1 MPDLRRAATATAL
14 LMMAACATLSPAG
27 AQTPAPAGAAQPDP
41 VFAAAQKAF
50 EALSDAERKAIQDD
64 LVWATDF
71 RGGTSGSFGPLTFR
85 AVSAFQ
91 KQTGATVD
99 GNLKPEQRATIAA
112 AAGKAR
118 ASAKF
123 SVVVDGKTGVRIGVP
138 QRPLA
143 RTMAGAT
150 GTRWASA
157 DNAISL
163 ETGVENGTPLAAL
176 FDRFNAPAPN
186 RKVTYKL
193 LRPDWFV
200 VTADTAGQ
208 RTYVRYAAVG
218 QALKGFVFSYPIS
231 GGPEFDRLA
240 VAIANSFDPDPAQG
254 GAVAA
259 SSPPQQ
265 GASAQPV
272 TPAAAQ
278 RGLPGGSGLI
288 ATGVAIAPGKVL
300 TTASVAGC
308 ATINAATLP
317 AKVAASDKDAGLAVL
332 DVAGLKARPAALMPG
347 GAAEGASLVV
357 IGFAEQRQGAPQLV
371 VAPGEARVPQG
382 SGTLRVFA
390 PLQHGAAG
398 SLVLDRQGGLAGVV
412 SGTAQEPRLVA
423 GITPAASWP
432 VVKTDA
438 VARLLQQAGTN
449 LTPGSPPSA
458 SLSAGDL
465 AQALKFSLVA
475 VTCGG

>member
-1 MPDLRRAATATAL
+1 MTLLRHAVAALAL
-14 LMMAACATLSPAG
+14 LPMAAALAPAR

-50 EALSDAERKAIQDD
+50 EALPEADRKAIQDD

-71 RGGTSGSFGPLTFR
+71 RGGTSGSFGPLTFKS
-85 AVSAFQ
+85 VSAFQ
-91 KQTGATVD
+91 KQAGAAVD
-99 GNLKPEQRATIAA
+99 GILKPDQRAAIAA

-118 ASAKF
+118 SAAKF
-123 SVVVDGKTGVRIGVP
+123 SVLVDGKTGVRIGVP

-163 ETGVENGTPLAAL
+163 ETGVENGPLAAL

-186 RKVTYKL
+186 RKVTYRL

-208 RTYVRYAAVG
+208 RSYVRYAVVG
-218 QALKGFVFSYPIS
+218 QALKGFVFSYPIA

-240 VAIANSFDPDPAQG
+240 VAIANSFDPAPGAAG
-254 GAVAA
+254 AAVASGA
-259 SSPPQQ
+259 PTQQ
-265 GASAQPV
+265 AASAQSAV
-272 TPAAAQ
+272 PAPDQ
-278 RGLPGGSGLI
+278 RGLPGGSGLV

-308 ATINAATLP
+308 AAPNAATLP
-317 AKVAASDKDAGLAVL
+317 AKIAVSDKESGFALL
-332 DVAGLKARPAALMPG
+332 DVPGLKAKPAALSPG
-347 GAAEGASLVV
+347 GAADGAPLVV
-357 IGFAEQRQGAPQLV
+357 VGFAELAQGAPQLV
-371 VAPGEARVPQG
+371 IAAGEARVPQG
-382 SGTLRVFA
+382 SAALRVFA

-398 SLVLDRQGGLAGVV
+398 SLVLDRQGGLAGIV
-412 SGTAQEPRLVA
+412 SGAAPEPRLVA

-432 VVKTDA
+432 VVKTDT
-438 VARLLQQAGTN
+438 VARLLQQAGTS
-449 LTPGSPPSA
+449 LAPGSPPA
-458 SLSAGDL
+458 TPLSAGDI
-465 AQALKFSLVA
+465 AHGLKFSLVA